1 MDASRK
7 ADNAALERVNL
18 NLLNGVVFFISQVVM
33 VGPII
38 FFAFSYSIKTHIKN
52 NFNNRFLLYFSLP
65 VFLIV
70 FTESILVRANAN
82 WAAVSLVSFLI
93 LFVGLVFHYSKKVLI
108 INNILNL
115 FIGVCFFYLIATSS
129 TMGPFK
135 RINGATSLAE
145 DLRLENINNVGNVV
159 VVDRMLFANLRFIL
173 YESPVEFYTP
183 YRKNSKFGH
192 HFQKTNPLPYDFKK
206 NFILIGHESEINYL
220 KNEYKIKLINKKKYN
235 FLNEELSVYEV
246 SF

>member
-1 MDASRK
+1 
-7 ADNAALERVNL
+7 
-18 NLLNGVVFFISQVVM
+18 
-33 VGPII
+33 
-38 FFAFSYSIKTHIKN
+38 
-52 NFNNRFLLYFSLP
+52 
-65 VFLIV
+65 
-70 FTESILVRANAN
+70 
-82 WAAVSLVSFLI
+82 
-93 LFVGLVFHYSKKVLI
+93 
-108 INNILNL
+108 
-115 FIGVCFFYLIATSS
+115 
-129 TMGPFK
+129 MGPFK
-135 RINGATSLAE
+135 RINGVTSLAE
-145 DLRLENINNVGNVV
+145 DLGLENINNIGNVV

-235 FLNEELSVYEV
+235 FLNEELSIYEV